1 MERYRARNNLPEP
14 AEPPQAPPAVA
25 QPSAAVVKPHQ
36 QPQPVVSSS
45 PKGQSGGNKGRA
57 STPEGAESVAGTST
71 EAAENEEGV
80 SNHGNATEA
89 ADGHQATT
97 IPPPLPTGDRSV
109 LSSLFCR
116 RCFTYECM
124 LHMPSQPRPQWRY
137 APTRYPEKPTPG
149 AAHPPTRS
157 SSPSP
162 TGEIAPQEVGKEA
175 PSPKPVSA
183 GVKRKAASASSSSSS
198 PESALLLAL
207 GPPPRL
213 GPPAVSARP
222 CLVRAERAQRR
233 GRSRRPRRR
242 RCVRRTRRMREW
254 RPRGGRRLRRRRRKR
269 LRGLVVVV
277 VVSTRRLP
285 TF

>member
-14 AEPPQAPPAVA
+14 AEPPQGPPAVVA

-71 EAAENEEGV
+71 EAAENEEGG

-89 ADGHQATT
+89 ADGHQVTT

-137 APTRYPEKPTPG
+137 APTRYPEKP
-149 AAHPPTRS
+149 PTQQEQQ
-157 SSPSP
+157 PSP
-162 TGEIAPQEVGKEA
+162 TGDIAPQEVGKEA
-175 PSPKPVSA
+175 PSPKPRASTVSRRINCSLT
-183 GVKRKAASASSSSSS
+183 VH
-198 PESALLLAL
+198 E
-207 GPPPRL
+207 
-213 GPPAVSARP
+213 AVSAF
-222 CLVRAERAQRR
+222 LE
-233 GRSRRPRRR
+233 S
-242 RCVRRTRRMREW
+242 
-254 RPRGGRRLRRRRRKR
+254 L
-269 LRGLVVVV
+269 L
-277 VVSTRRLP
+277 LP
-285 TF
+285 PLADVFLTEL